1 MTTLFFQGVTDRLRA
16 GQRLCTSVFVSA
28 TVTGRC
34 SVVAATVVLVL
45 GQSWTFTN
53 AVASLKLIKTPGVAS
68 IAVLSKALLRNA

>member
-16 GQRLCTSVFVSA
+16 GRRLCTFVSA
-28 TVTGRC
+28 TLAGRC
-34 SVVAATVVLVL
+34 SVVAATLVLVL

-53 AVASLKLIKTPGVAS
+53 AVASLKLIKIPGVAS

>member
-16 GQRLCTSVFVSA
+16 GRRLCTFVSTTLA
-28 TVTGRC
+28 GRC
-34 SVVAATVVLVL
+34 SVVAATLVLVL

>member
-16 GQRLCTSVFVSA
+16 GRRLCTFVSA
-28 TVTGRC
+28 TLVGRC

-45 GQSWTFTN
+45 GQSWIFTN